1 MAFQVG
7 TRTGTGI
14 EQPGPA
20 APQRELRT
28 DIQGLRA
35 VAVGLVVLFHLGVP
49 FLPGGYVGV
58 DVFFVISGFL
68 ITTHLAREV
77 GSTGR
82 LQFGRF
88 YARRIRRIIPVA
100 LVVAVVTF
108 AVALL
113 VSSPLRIAR
122 IAADAASAALYVP
135 NMWLAFNGTSY
146 LTDSNESPYQ
156 QYWSLGVEEQFYLMW
171 PALLVGLF
179 LLARRR
185 SGRPLRLVGAG
196 VGVLALV
203 SLAASAWFTPTRQ
216 AWAFFSL
223 PTRAWEFGVGALL
236 AVLLLARAG
245 GTDPERW
252 TVPAPVR
259 AAAGWLG
266 LLVLVGVALVYDAQT
281 TFPGYAAAL
290 PVAATALVIAA
301 GSFGPVTGGSGL
313 VLDRSPM
320 QFVGRIS
327 YSVYLWHWPVIV
339 FAEEIWGPPGLLAGS
354 GLLAV
359 TVLLSMASFRFVEEP
374 FRTGFGRGPFRA
386 GLPPRRVI
394 VAALVTALVLAAGF
408 IGIGKL
414 VSRGDL
420 DAGRPAAGGAPT
432 APPVFTP
439 YVPDNLVPSLRQ
451 ASSDLPALYAD
462 GCVLDFVTTR
472 IPDCTYGDPNG
483 TSTIVLFGDSHAA
496 QWFPAIE
503 RYASDRQ
510 AKLVVFTRSACP
522 AADVRMA
529 SPNGAYPQCDA
540 WRSTVLDRIA
550 ALDPAL
556 VVTSNYD
563 SFGFLAGRRSADDV
577 ITWRA
582 GLQRTLDRLPAGR
595 TVMMADTPH
604 FADAPSNCLAG
615 HLDDTAACALPK
627 DQAITGEIRQASA
640 AAAAA
645 AGVPMVDVLD
655 HLCTDT
661 TCAPIAGN
669 RLLYRDAH
677 HLGAAMVDAL
687 TPVIEERLDA
697 ARSGG

>member
-1 MAFQVG
+1 MAFQVR
-7 TRTGTGI
+7 TR
-14 EQPGPA
+14 A
-20 APQRELRT
+20 ATPIDPPDHGAPRRELRT

-68 ITTHLAREV
+68 ITSHLAREV
-77 GSTGR
+77 TGTGR
-82 LQFGRF
+82 LRFGRF

-100 LVVAVVTF
+100 LVVAVATF

-113 VSSPLRIAR
+113 VSSPLRLER

-135 NMWLAFNGTSY
+135 NMWLALNGTSY

-156 QYWSLGVEEQFYLMW
+156 QYWSLGVEEQFYLIW

-185 SGRPLRLVGAG
+185 SGRPWRLLG
-196 VGVLALV
+196 VGVTALVLV
-203 SLAASAWFTPTRQ
+203 SLAASVWFTPTRQ

-236 AVLLLARAG
+236 ALLLLARAAG
-245 GTDPERW
+245 DQRW
-252 TVPAPVR
+252 SVPAPVR
-259 AAAGWLG
+259 ATAGWLG

-281 TFPGYAAAL
+281 TFPGSAAVL

-301 GSFGPVTGGSGL
+301 GSFGPVTGGGGVL
-313 VLDRSPM
+313 LDRAPM

-339 FAEEIWGPPGLLAGS
+339 FATELWGPPGLLS
-354 GLLAV
+354 GTVMLAV
-359 TVLLSMASFRFVEEP
+359 TVLLSMASYRFVEEP
-374 FRTGFGRGPFRA
+374 FRSGFGAGSFRA
-386 GLPPRRVI
+386 GLPSRTVI

-408 IGIGKL
+408 VGLGKL
-414 VSRGDL
+414 ASRGEL
-420 DAGRPAAGGAPT
+420 DAGRPAATGEPT

-439 YVPDNLVPSLRQ
+439 YVPDNLVPSLRA
-451 ASSDLPALYAD
+451 ASSDVPVLYGD

-496 QWFPAIE
+496 QWFPAVE
-503 RYASDRQ
+503 RYALDRQ
-510 AKLVVFTRSACP
+510 ATLVVFTRSACP
-522 AADVRMA
+522 AADVRMS

-540 WRSTVLDRIA
+540 WRSAVLDRID

-563 SFGFLAGRRSADDV
+563 SFGFLAGRRSADDLP
-577 ITWRA
+577 TWRA
-582 GLQRTLDRLPAGR
+582 GVQRTLERLPAGR

-604 FADAPSNCLAG
+604 FADAPSNCLAA
-615 HLDDTAACALPK
+615 HLDDTAACALPR
-627 DQAITGEIRQASA
+627 AEALNGEIREASA

-645 AGVPMVDVLD
+645 AGVPMVDLLD

-661 TCAPIAGN
+661 TCGPIAGN
-669 RLLYRDAH
+669 RLLYRDVH

-687 TPVIEERLDA
+687 APVIEQRLDA
-697 ARSGG
+697 ARSTG